1 MSIDSTEREIKTRE
15 MRAEQK
21 LHHWSSAKRQR
32 TLSLTDAVWEEISDL
47 AEDHKINR
55 SEVIEII
62 ARLATESKD
71 NLIAKRLELLEY
83 ADS

>member
-1 MSIDSTEREIKTRE
+1 MSETPIKTRE

-21 LHHWSSAKRQR
+21 LHHWNSPKRQR

-47 AEDHKINR
+47 AEKHKINR

-62 ARLATESKD
+62 ARNASDQKED
-71 NLIAKRLELLEY
+71 LIVKRLDLLT
-83 ADS
+83 

>member
-1 MSIDSTEREIKTRE
+1 

-21 LHHWSSAKRQR
+21 LHHWNSAKRQR

-47 AEDHKINR
+47 AEKHKINR

-62 ARLATESKD
+62 ARIASDRKED
-71 NLIAKRLELLEY
+71 LIAKRLDLLT
-83 ADS
+83 

>member
-1 MSIDSTEREIKTRE
+1 

-21 LHHWSSAKRQR
+21 LHHWNSAKRQR

-47 AEDHKINR
+47 AENHKINR

-62 ARLATESKD
+62 ARR
-71 NLIAKRLELLEY
+71 AKWTKRDLLE
-83 ADS
+83 DRRDLLT

>member
-1 MSIDSTEREIKTRE
+1 

-21 LHHWSSAKRQR
+21 LHHWNSAKRQR

-62 ARLATESKD
+62 ARLATDSKD
-71 NLIAKRLELLEY
+71 NLIAKRLELLES

>member
-1 MSIDSTEREIKTRE
+1 

-21 LHHWSSAKRQR
+21 LHHWNSPKRQR
-32 TLSLTDAVWEEISDL
+32 TLSLTDAVWEQISDL

-62 ARLATESKD
+62 ARIASDRKD
-71 NLIAKRLELLEY
+71 DLIVKRLELLT
-83 ADS
+83 

>member
-1 MSIDSTEREIKTRE
+1 

-21 LHHWSSAKRQR
+21 LHHWNSPKRQR

-62 ARLATESKD
+62 ARLASDRKD
-71 NLIAKRLELLEY
+71 DLIVKRLELLT
-83 ADS
+83 

>member
-1 MSIDSTEREIKTRE
+1 MSETPIKTRE

-21 LHHWSSAKRQR
+21 LHHWNSPKRQR

-62 ARLATESKD
+62 ARLASDRKD
-71 NLIAKRLELLEY
+71 DLIVKRLELLT
-83 ADS
+83 

>member
-1 MSIDSTEREIKTRE
+1 

-21 LHHWSSAKRQR
+21 LHHWNSAKRQR

-47 AEDHKINR
+47 AEKHKINR

-62 ARLATESKD
+62 ARTASDRKED
-71 NLIAKRLELLEY
+71 LIAKRLDLLT
-83 ADS
+83 

>member
-1 MSIDSTEREIKTRE
+1 

-21 LHHWSSAKRQR
+21 LHHWNSPKRQR

-62 ARLATESKD
+62 ARLASDRNED
-71 NLIAKRLELLEY
+71 LIVKRLDLLT
-83 ADS
+83 

>member
-1 MSIDSTEREIKTRE
+1 

-21 LHHWSSAKRQR
+21 LHHWNSPKRQR

-62 ARLATESKD
+62 ARLATDSKD
-71 NLIAKRLELLEY
+71 NLIKKRLELLES

>member
-1 MSIDSTEREIKTRE
+1 

-47 AEDHKINR
+47 AENHKINR

-62 ARLATESKD
+62 ARIASDRKED
-71 NLIAKRLELLEY
+71 LIAKRLDLLT
-83 ADS
+83 

>member
-1 MSIDSTEREIKTRE
+1 

-21 LHHWSSAKRQR
+21 LHHWNSPKRQR
-32 TLSLTDAVWEEISDL
+32 TLSLTDAVWEEISDI

-62 ARLATESKD
+62 ARVASDRKD
-71 NLIAKRLELLEY
+71 NLIEKRLELLT
-83 ADS
+83 

>member
-1 MSIDSTEREIKTRE
+1 

-21 LHHWSSAKRQR
+21 LHHWNSAKRQR

-47 AEDHKINR
+47 AEEHKINR

-62 ARLATESKD
+62 ARLASLRSED
-71 NLIAKRLELLEY
+71 LIVKRLDLLT
-83 ADS
+83 

>member
-1 MSIDSTEREIKTRE
+1 

-21 LHHWSSAKRQR
+21 LHHWNSAKRQR

>member
-1 MSIDSTEREIKTRE
+1 MSETPIKTRE

-47 AEDHKINR
+47 AENHKINR

-62 ARLATESKD
+62 ARIASDRKED
-71 NLIAKRLELLEY
+71 LIAKRLDLLT
-83 ADS
+83 

>member
-1 MSIDSTEREIKTRE
+1 

-21 LHHWSSAKRQR
+21 LHHWNSAKRQR

-47 AEDHKINR
+47 AENHKINR

-62 ARLATESKD
+62 ARIASDRKED
-71 NLIAKRLELLEY
+71 LITKRLDLLT
-83 ADS
+83 

>member
-1 MSIDSTEREIKTRE
+1 MSETPIKTRE

-21 LHHWSSAKRQR
+21 LHHWNSPKRQR

-62 ARLATESKD
+62 ARLASDRKD
-71 NLIAKRLELLEY
+71 DLIVKRLNLLT
-83 ADS
+83 

>member
-1 MSIDSTEREIKTRE
+1 

-21 LHHWSSAKRQR
+21 LHHWNSPKRQR

-47 AEDHKINR
+47 AEKHKINR

-62 ARLATESKD
+62 ARNASDQKED
-71 NLIAKRLELLEY
+71 LIVKRLDLLT
-83 ADS
+83 